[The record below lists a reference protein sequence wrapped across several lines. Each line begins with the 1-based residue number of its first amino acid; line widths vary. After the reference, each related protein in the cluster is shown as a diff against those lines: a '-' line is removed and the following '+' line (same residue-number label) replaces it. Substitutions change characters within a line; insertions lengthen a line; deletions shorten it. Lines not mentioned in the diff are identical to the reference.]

1 MINCNFVSF
10 LQIYNFEGK
19 QIWKRNKNTL
29 PSSIFYNRRNFRQAS
44 SRKPFFLRDWKNDQS
59 RGMPFAL
66 FNFADINC
74 RRTLAANP
82 RVFPCRMRTMAAGW
96 IVRIVRETET
106 GLIHRSESVARVLR
120 LRPLKHSLSLSAT
133 RCTVKSRTDRHVESG
148 RVPDTAATWSIKTMR
163 SPLPHSSSQVDKSR
177 WSFDV
182 SRSGIGHG
190 MINRENRGV
199 VVDPA
204 CSRTCSQGFYLVSR
218 ELFLNAANT
227 VQ

>member
-1 MINCNFVSF
+1 MARQSVFKLKITIRWMNRYDTQSSKSLKPKLNRAMINCFVSF

-96 IVRIVRETET
+96 IVGLSGKRKPVWFIVRKALRAFL
-106 GLIHRSESVARVLR
+106 GSVL
-120 LRPLKHSLSLSAT
+120 
-133 RCTVKSRTDRHVESG
+133 
-148 RVPDTAATWSIKTMR
+148 
-163 SPLPHSSSQVDKSR
+163 
-177 WSFDV
+177 
-182 SRSGIGHG
+182 
-190 MINRENRGV
+190 
-199 VVDPA
+199 
-204 CSRTCSQGFYLVSR
+204 
-218 ELFLNAANT
+218 
-227 VQ
+227 

>member
-1 MINCNFVSF
+1 MARQSVFKLKIWTNRYDTQSSKSLKPKLNRAMINCFVSF

-19 QIWKRNKNTL
+19 QNGIRTPTL
-29 PSSIFYNRRNFRQAS
+29 SSSIFYNRRNFRQAS

-120 LRPLKHSLSLSAT
+120 LRPLKRSLSLLRGGKPDRSA
-133 RCTVKSRTDRHVESG
+133 RR
-148 RVPDTAATWSIKTMR
+148 
-163 SPLPHSSSQVDKSR
+163 
-177 WSFDV
+177 
-182 SRSGIGHG
+182 IGSCAG
-190 MINRENRGV
+190 YWRY
-199 VVDPA
+199 VVD
-204 CSRTCSQGFYLVSR
+204 QN
-218 ELFLNAANT
+218 NAIAAPPF
-227 VQ
+227 VQPGGQVAVIVWRQSFWNWTRYD

>member
-1 MINCNFVSF
+1 MARQSVFKLKITIRWTNRYDTQSSKSLKPKLNRAMINCFVSF

-19 QIWKRNKNTL
+19 QNGIRTPTL
-29 PSSIFYNRRNFRQAS
+29 SSSIFYNRRNFRQAS

-120 LRPLKHSLSLSAT
+120 LRPLKRSLSLL
-133 RCTVKSRTDRHVESG
+133 
-148 RVPDTAATWSIKTMR
+148 RVA
-163 SPLPHSSSQVDKSR
+163 R
-177 WSFDV
+177 WKA
-182 SRSGIGHG
+182 G
-190 MINRENRGV
+190 
-199 VVDPA
+199 
-204 CSRTCSQGFYLVSR
+204 
-218 ELFLNAANT
+218 
-227 VQ
+227 

>member
-1 MINCNFVSF
+1 MARQSVFKLKITIRWTNRYDTQSSKSLKPKLNRAMISCNSVSF

-82 RVFPCRMRTMAAGW
+82 RVFPCRMRTMAVGW

-106 GLIHRSESVARVLR
+106 GLIHRSESVAHVLR
-120 LRPLKHSLSLSAT
+120 LRPLKRSLSLL
-133 RCTVKSRTDRHVESG
+133 
-148 RVPDTAATWSIKTMR
+148 RVA
-163 SPLPHSSSQVDKSR
+163 R
-177 WSFDV
+177 WKA
-182 SRSGIGHG
+182 G
-190 MINRENRGV
+190 
-199 VVDPA
+199 
-204 CSRTCSQGFYLVSR
+204 
-218 ELFLNAANT
+218 
-227 VQ
+227 